1 MTDFRIKADERQVV
15 GKKVKKIRQAGQ
27 IPAVL
32 YGHDFKNLNLA
43 LNLHD
48 FLRIYKEA
56 GTSNLIDLKIDDKDP
71 VKVLFREPDFDAISN
86 QPIHLD
92 IYKVKMSEKLT
103 TEIPLSFINES
114 AAVLELEGNLVKNFD
129 ALEVECLPNDLVS
142 EFEVD
147 LSLLK
152 TFDDTIKIADIKIPE
167 TIEVKAD
174 PEEVVALVMP
184 PRSEEEMAE
193 LETEV
198 IEDVE
203 AVEVEEKAKEDEEV
217 AEGEKSE
224 NNNPTEENPK
234 KE

>member
-56 GTSNLIDLKIDDKDP
+56 GTSNLIDLKIDDKDS

>member
-1 MTDFRIKADERQVV
+1 
-15 GKKVKKIRQAGQ
+15 
-27 IPAVL
+27 
-32 YGHDFKNLNLA
+32 
-43 LNLHD
+43 
-48 FLRIYKEA
+48 
-56 GTSNLIDLKIDDKDP
+56 
-71 VKVLFREPDFDAISN
+71 AISN

-152 TFDDTIKIADIKIPE
+152 TFDDTIKIADIKIPK

-198 IEDVE
+198 VEDVE
-203 AVEVEEKAKEDEEV
+203 AVEVEEKAKEDEDNVTDEN
-217 AEGEKSE
+217 GEKNSDDKTS
-224 NNNPTEENPK
+224 TEDQK
-234 KE
+234 KS